1 LCSQGCRFRSD
12 SAPSED
18 TTMARSASQFCVA
31 LLLLGVAETASP
43 GGGFLQKSHE
53 GGPVVDDLES
63 EQELWPYAHNK
74 VAVYNKYPPYLMG
87 AVWGADNCQNV
98 QNTSAQWALENGCA
112 AVPTVNNGHCGGDGP
127 LITRT
132 TNSVQTLA
140 ICIDPAK
147 GSNAGTPMPQFMD
160 ALPVKFT
167 WPVKFATLD
176 WFDFEFTLSNGTKLQ
191 PWCATLAPAN
201 DNNEGFTVLTQGQ
214 YANADS
220 LPPRIAKV
228 TIVSDL
234 VVSNGTHEYN
244 VKGQSWSGGNL
255 EWDLGPVLTIAY
267 VRNYSTKRNPVN
279 EGNTGCVTVAT
290 GTTYVLT
297 AVTIGGVTMDG
308 VNPFYNNQTQLFD
321 VEMKDGSYLRRDAF
335 LALADLDGD
344 DFTDICLNVTP
355 DEAAQFHR
363 LHMNCDMSDPC
374 LRFALP
380 KGNKD
385 GKFPCTDTQPQVIAH
400 LDCPHAP
407 MCR

>member
-1 LCSQGCRFRSD
+1 
-12 SAPSED
+12 
-18 TTMARSASQFCVA
+18 MALYALQLYVA
-31 LLLLGVAETASP
+31 LTFVGFARAASAN
-43 GGGFLQKSHE
+43 GEFLQKSHRAVPVKE
-53 GGPVVDDLES
+53 DLASGPEP
-63 EQELWPYAHNK
+63 WPYAHNK

-87 AVWGADNCQNV
+87 AVWGTDGCQNV
-98 QNTSAQWALENGCA
+98 PDTSPQWALENGCA
-112 AVPTVNNGHCGGDGP
+112 SVPQVNNGHCGGDGQ

-132 TNSVQTLA
+132 ASKTQTLA
-140 ICIDPAK
+140 ICTAPGK

-176 WFDFEFTLSNGTKLQ
+176 WSDFEFTLSNGTKLQ
-191 PWCATLAPAN
+191 PWCATLSPAN
-201 DNNEGFTVLTQGQ
+201 DNNEGFTVLTQGV
-214 YANADS
+214 YANAGS
-220 LPPRIAKV
+220 PPSIAKV
-228 TIVSDL
+228 EIVSDL

-255 EWDLGPVLTIAY
+255 EWELGPVLTIAY
-267 VRNYSTKRNPVN
+267 VRNYSQKRNPVN
-279 EGNTGCVTVAT
+279 EGNAGCGTVTS

-321 VEMKDGSYLRRDAF
+321 VELRDGSYLRRDAF
-335 LALADLDGD
+335 LALADIDGD
-344 DFTDICLNVTP
+344 DFTDICLNVTSA
-355 DEAAQFHR
+355 EAAQFHR
-363 LHMNCDMSDPC
+363 LRMNCDMSDPC

-380 KGNKD
+380 KGNRD
-385 GKFPCTDTQPQVIAH
+385 GKFPCTHTQPQVIAH